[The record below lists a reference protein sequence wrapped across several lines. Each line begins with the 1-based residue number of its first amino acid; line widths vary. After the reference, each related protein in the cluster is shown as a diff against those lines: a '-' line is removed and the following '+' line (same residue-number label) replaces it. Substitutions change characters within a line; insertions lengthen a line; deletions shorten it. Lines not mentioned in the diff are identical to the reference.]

1 MKDDEKTPQVDD
13 DQKQQQQGDGDTPP
27 ADGGDTTNWEAKYKE
42 ILAEKRSWEKKSRAN
57 HKAATAANDTASDA
71 IARAEAAEKEL
82 ADLKA
87 EKARNGLIAEIAKDK
102 GVDASLLAR
111 MIGDDRE
118 AIEANA
124 DALAAIP
131 KPNSYQNTASVK
143 DKGEPA
149 HTPGKTYDD
158 IRDIKRQSDRIH
170 AMLENPG
177 AILNK

>member
-1 MKDDEKTPQVDD
+1 MEDEKTPQVDD
-13 DQKQQQQGDGDTPP
+13 DQNQGEGTTPP
-27 ADGGDTTNWEAKYKE
+27 ADDGNATDWEAKYKE

-102 GVDASLLAR
+102 GVDASLLSR

-118 AIEANA
+118 SIEANA

-131 KPNSYQNTASVK
+131 KPNSYQSANVK
-143 DKGEPA
+143 DAGNTKTPPMTKEDIFKIKNPA
-149 HTPGKTYDD
+149 ERRK
-158 IRDIKRQSDRIH
+158 
-170 AMLENPG
+170 
-177 AILNK
+177 AIAANLALFD